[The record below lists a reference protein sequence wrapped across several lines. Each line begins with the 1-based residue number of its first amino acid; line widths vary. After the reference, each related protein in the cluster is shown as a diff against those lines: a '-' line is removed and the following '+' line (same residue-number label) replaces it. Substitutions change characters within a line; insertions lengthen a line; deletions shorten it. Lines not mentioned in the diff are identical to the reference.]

1 MFFLEKTEECQRQ
14 IKKLTAKNSE
24 LEHAL
29 REKVKKILENP
40 YHFKPLGNVM
50 AGMRRV
56 HVLGC
61 FVLTYDIDEQK
72 KAVILKRFSHHD
84 EAY

>member
-1 MFFLEKTEECQRQ
+1 MYSLEKTDHCKLQ
-14 IKKLTAKNSE
+14 IRKLTSKNKR
-24 LEHAL
+24 LENAL
-29 REKVKKILENP
+29 RSKIDEILENP

-56 HVLGC
+56 HIMGC
-61 FVLTYDIDEQK
+61 FVLTYDIDEPSGK
-72 KAVILKRFSHHD
+72 VILKRFSHHD